1 MEPPEQENATPGDR
15 VIIHGHHQGER
26 ARDGKIIEVSGSEG
40 GPPYLVRWAD
50 GHESS
55 VYPSSDLLVE
65 HVEDDA

>member
-1 MEPPEQENATPGDR
+1 MEPAEHENATPGDR
-15 VIIHGHHQGER
+15 VIIHGHHQSER
-26 ARDGKIIEVSGSEG
+26 ARDGKIIEVSGSKG

-65 HVEDDA
+65 RVEDDA